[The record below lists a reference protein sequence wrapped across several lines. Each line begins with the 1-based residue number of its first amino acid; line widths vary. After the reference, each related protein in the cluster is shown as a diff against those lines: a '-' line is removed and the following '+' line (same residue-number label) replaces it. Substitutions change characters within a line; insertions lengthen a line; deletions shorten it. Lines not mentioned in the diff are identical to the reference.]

1 MKKMKNIYK
10 SFLYFT
16 IIVLSVISC
25 KEEDT
30 TYSPLNF
37 PQDAFIAFESS
48 TDINVLESSTTPIEI
63 EVDYANTT
71 EGTTSDVTV
80 DFSITSDNAVEG
92 INYTVV
98 DNLTQLTFPV
108 GVHKAKIV
116 IIPIDNA
123 LEDGD
128 KVLNI
133 TLTNSS
139 VPLGF
144 PGPDST
150 HKSLTVT
157 LTDDDCA
164 FTFADLD
171 GISWIGNDNATG
183 SQGPN
188 ATQITTSF
196 DGTNLLMDGLAFG
209 WLTNTGYWDE
219 VVVDSAPVIVNMD
232 PVTGVFTIDE
242 QYLADTTWNGS
253 PQPTY
258 SISAT
263 GQYFS
268 CLQKM
273 VVNYTLYQ
281 GGGVLREYTESI
293 EY

>member
-1 MKKMKNIYK
+1 MKKMKYIYK
-10 SFLYFT
+10 SLLYFT
-16 IIVLSVISC
+16 VIALSVISC
-25 KEEDT
+25 KEDDT
-30 TYSPLNF
+30 TYKALSF

-48 TDINVLESSTTPIEI
+48 ADINVLESTTSPIVI
-63 EVDYANTT
+63 EVDYANST
-71 EGTTSDVTV
+71 EGTTSEVSV
-80 DFSITSDNAVEG
+80 DFTITSDNAVEG
-92 INYTVV
+92 VNYTVV

-108 GVHKAKIV
+108 GVHKANIV
-116 IIPIDNA
+116 IIPIDNSI
-123 LEDGD
+123 EDGD

-144 PGPDST
+144 PGTDSS
-150 HKSLTVT
+150 HKTLSVT

-171 GISWIGNDNATG
+171 GISWIGTDNATG
-183 SQGPN
+183 NEGPN
-188 ATQITTSF
+188 PTQITTSF
-196 DGTNLLMDGLAFG
+196 DGTNLLMDGIAFG
-209 WLTNTGYWDE
+209 WLTNTNYWDE
-219 VVVDSAPVIVNMD
+219 VIVDSAPVIVNMD
-232 PVTGVFTIDE
+232 PITGEFTIDE

-268 CLQKM
+268 CLQSM
-273 VVNYTLYQ
+273 VVHYTLYQ